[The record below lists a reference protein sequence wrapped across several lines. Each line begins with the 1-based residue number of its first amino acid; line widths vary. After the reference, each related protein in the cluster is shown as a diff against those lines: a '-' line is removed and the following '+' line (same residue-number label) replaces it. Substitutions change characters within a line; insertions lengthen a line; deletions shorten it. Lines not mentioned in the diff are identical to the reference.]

1 MLFGKQH
8 EFRVTYN
15 GEAVEVVQSY
25 RYLGNVVQHIQKQNG
40 DIYSNT
46 HEHLSEKVRKA
57 WFSLQHRLRQF
68 NDISPSIMC
77 NMYEAL
83 VSPVLTYG
91 SGVWGHLK
99 VCRDA
104 ADSVFFKYM
113 KSILKVKSSTSHVAV
128 LGECGQL
135 PPSVLCHINVLCF
148 YNRLQNLD
156 SKCIVRVIFDELQ
169 KFHEMGFN
177 NWITKVNELALKLN
191 IDLHC
196 TDTNLFKMYCKTI
209 VKNDFTRRW
218 AEELCDVEIYPKLRM
233 YRTIKHSFGREPY
246 IDLVSD
252 ARYRVAVTKIRTSSH
267 PLEIERGRHTNA

>member
-1 MLFGKQH
+1 MIVNHVKTKAMLFGKQH

-25 RYLGNVVQHIQKQNG
+25 RYLGNVVQHIQKQNS

-46 HEHLSEKVRKA
+46 HEHLSEKGRKA

-91 SGVWGHLK
+91 SDVWGHLK

-104 ADSVFFKYM
+104 ADSVFFEYM

-128 LGECGQL
+128 LGECGQS

-148 YNRLQNLD
+148 NNRLQNLD

-169 KFHEMGFN
+169 KFHVMGFN
-177 NWITKVNELALKLN
+177 NWITKVCAQTEHRSPL
-191 IDLHC
+191 
-196 TDTNLFKMYCKTI
+196 
-209 VKNDFTRRW
+209 
-218 AEELCDVEIYPKLRM
+218 
-233 YRTIKHSFGREPY
+233 YRY
-246 IDLVSD
+246 
-252 ARYRVAVTKIRTSSH
+252 
-267 PLEIERGRHTNA
+267 